1 MQLNNNNMNLTT
13 SERNILLVSLDHMEE
28 HLFIIYEAGDITLD
42 TFNLRMDTW
51 KTVYNK
57 IKLQ

>member
-1 MQLNNNNMNLTT
+1 MNLTNL
-13 SERNILLVSLDHMEE
+13 EQNVVLVSLDHMEE

-42 TFNLRMDTW
+42 TFNLRMNTW
-51 KTVYNK
+51 KTAYNK

>member
-1 MQLNNNNMNLTT
+1 MNLTNL
-13 SERNILLVSLDHMEE
+13 EQNVVLVSLDHMEE

-42 TFNLRMDTW
+42 TFNLRMKTH
-51 KTVYNK
+51 KTVYKK